1 MDEDDGWTTAGSGGG
16 EVQETMENQRSR
28 RGACEAAGRGMCAWS
43 GKGRGRTGG
52 GCDEVQRFHFDGPG
66 GEEEV
71 EAAAVIRSGRR
82 RFWRQAEVDGWDGK
96 TVGEAG
102 RRGRLGW

>member
-1 MDEDDGWTTAGSGGG
+1 
-16 EVQETMENQRSR
+16 
-28 RGACEAAGRGMCAWS
+28 
-43 GKGRGRTGG
+43 
-52 GCDEVQRFHFDGPG
+52 VQRCVFFFHFDGPG

-71 EAAAVIRSGRR
+71 EAAAVIGLGRR

-96 TVGEAG
+96 TVGKAG

>member
-1 MDEDDGWTTAGSGGG
+1 VACAHGAAKEEDE
-16 EVQETMENQRSR
+16 QEADVTRCNA
-28 RGACEAAGRGMCAWS
+28 ACS
-43 GKGRGRTGG
+43 F
-52 GCDEVQRFHFDGPG
+52 FHFDGPG

-71 EAAAVIRSGRR
+71 EAAAVIGLGRR

-96 TVGEAG
+96 TVGKAG